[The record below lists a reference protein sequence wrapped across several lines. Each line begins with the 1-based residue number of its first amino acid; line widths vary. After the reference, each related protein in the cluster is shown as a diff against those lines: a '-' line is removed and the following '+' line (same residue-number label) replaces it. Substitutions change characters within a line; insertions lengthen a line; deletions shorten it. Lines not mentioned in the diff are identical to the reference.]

1 MRYAGD
7 MIDQMSRDQRNPG
20 QIHYQHE
27 QEQIQKN
34 PPIMID
40 ARDVSYPEDSTPGIS
55 PMPTRMPLEKNKF
68 IQSVYGGVG

>member
-7 MIDQMSRDQRNPG
+7 MINQMALDQRNPG
-20 QIHYQHE
+20 QIHYQHQ

-34 PPIMID
+34 PPVMID
-40 ARDVSYPEDSTPGIS
+40 ARDIKYLEESTPGIS
-55 PMPTRMPLEKNKF
+55 PRPTRIPLEKDRF